1 MRLHALLLAA
11 TGAILATPTSALAA
25 DVESLP
31 GDEPA
36 NRARAEQ
43 CLKDLQ
49 SFDDELTRTGFGT
62 LQPDGYGTSEPAGGY
77 YIWGVEGTPRQK
89 MRTLRDAAYIY
100 AWSDDEQSCQM
111 VLGSMR
117 AVYEEHQNLVGT
129 EADDPHVRTAWR
141 RAHLE
146 RAKPITEMGHV
157 MRADILIGSEIR
169 NLKDEK
175 LGEVDDIVLNPEQRG
190 ILYVLA
196 TRGGFLGFGEKLVAI
211 RWSDLRATEDHE
223 LYVLDVP
230 AEAFDDAPA
239 VDGRTFATTADA
251 AWQRTLGEYWDSV
264 LQK

>member
-1 MRLHALLLAA
+1 MARPPSGL
-11 TGAILATPTSALAA
+11 PPSSA
-25 DVESLP
+25 SQ
-31 GDEPA
+31 
-36 NRARAEQ
+36 Q

-49 SFDDELTRTGFGT
+49 TFDAELTRLGFGV
-62 LQPDGYGTSEPAGGY
+62 LPPGGYGASQPSSGY

-89 MRTLRDAAYIY
+89 MRALRDAAYVY
-100 AWSDDEQSCQM
+100 AWGGDEQSCKM

-117 AVYEEHQNLVGT
+117 TVYKEHQKAVGT
-129 EADDPHVRTAWR
+129 EAEDPNVRTAWR
-141 RAHLE
+141 RAHLA
-146 RAKPITEMGHV
+146 RAKPVAEMGHV
-157 MRADILIGSEIR
+157 MRADILIGSDIR

-196 TRGGFLGFGEKLVAI
+196 SRGGFLGFGEKLVAI

-230 AEAFDDAPA
+230 AKAFEDAPA
-239 VDGRTFATTADA
+239 VDRRNFEKTADA
-251 AWQRTLGEYWDSV
+251 AWQRTLGDYWESV